1 MSATLSTTPT
11 LPTELIDEILR
22 SNVLS
27 NQDLARCC
35 LTSRQ
40 FLPAARLSLYDHVQ
54 IETGFR
60 FCDPEDAEKLTEY
73 VRFIGASGRLFETLE
88 ASPLLGQY
96 TASISFSFGEGG
108 MLPDWIDFLDPE
120 TDTVEPRLQSIQ
132 SIFDSVL
139 RLTPNAHQ
147 IAFNATWLCNMH
159 AGYDLHGV
167 DKVEVYEVSGYDVPD
182 LRIPSQV
189 RALKL
194 RIRSDSRNSVV
205 WPYGASLTALDI
217 DIKVDGNGTDG
228 RVRVFVPNLRIL
240 RCPPR
245 FIIDNPSLPDVEHL
259 LLHITDRDDADY
271 LQHASDLYR
280 LSHLRTVRFLSLEL
294 SQLSHYIVDAIELTL
309 ASLRPDQR
317 PTIHFPR
324 LVPFDLL
331 SKMLEL
337 GTLPAHRIQ
346 LPSIVSDTDP
356 SDASQLQQ
364 LCAAQGVELEW
375 VPSGPID
382 IFKIKLEEP

>member
-1 MSATLSTTPT
+1 MSTTRSTVLT

-40 FLPAARLSLYDHVQ
+40 FLPAARRSLYDSIKIQGENAGVCY
-54 IETGFR
+54 TGTSLVNYIGLDR
-60 FCDPEDAEKLTEY
+60 ASEKLY
-73 VRFIGASGRLFETLE
+73 ETLQ
-88 ASPLLGQY
+88 ASPTLGRHTTSIEFRRLDSVY
-96 TASISFSFGEGG
+96 T
-108 MLPDWIDFLDPE
+108 DIDMVP
-120 TDTVEPRLQSIQ
+120 
-132 SIFDSVL
+132 FDIRTSQTAFDLVL
-139 RLTPNAHQ
+139 RLAPNARQ
-147 IAFNATWLCNMH
+147 IAFNATWLRDMD

-167 DKVEVYEVSGYDVPD
+167 DKVVVHEVSSENAHD
-182 LRIPSQV
+182 LWIPSQV

-194 RIRSDSRNSVV
+194 TIWQDINDLVIEPRGISI
-205 WPYGASLTALDI
+205 TALDI
-217 DIKVDGNGTDG
+217 NVYDDSYTGAV
-228 RVRVFVPNLRIL
+228 VVSAPNLRVL

-245 FIIDNPSLPDVEHL
+245 YIINNPTSLSDVTQL
-259 LLHITDRDDADY
+259 LLHIHHERHATY
-271 LQHASDLYR
+271 LLDIRHFSP
-280 LSHLRTVRFLSLEL
+280 LSKLRNLRFLSFEMFE
-294 SQLSHYIVDAIELTL
+294 LSHYIENAVKLTL

-317 PTIHFPR
+317 PIIHFPR

-337 GTLPAHRIQ
+337 GTLPANRIQ